1 MLDIF
6 HVNSDNV
13 EDLHSS
19 EGFWEERE
27 TWGAPPDPRSG
38 AAAPKNPAEP
48 HPRGWRPGVETLDAE
63 TQAKYE
69 HLQAILREMGSVLVA
84 YSGGVDSAFLLKV
97 AHDVLGERAIGA
109 IAASP
114 AYADEETQEAI
125 AVAELMGIPL
135 LTLQTHELED
145 DRYVANDFNRCY
157 FCKTELFSQ
166 LEPLAKQHN
175 LRYIAYGV
183 NKDDDGDF
191 RPGQRAAR
199 EFGVR
204 GPLKEA
210 DIGKR
215 EIRAVARLLGVP
227 VWDKPA
233 MACFSSRIP
242 YGSKVDVASLQMI
255 YKAEKLL
262 HELGFRQLRVRHH
275 DKIARIEV
283 ERSEIPRLIEEEM
296 SRIVTDGLR
305 KIGYTY
311 VTVDLLGYRSGSM
324 NEGFFRKKKA

>member
-1 MLDIF
+1 MLDTPQ
-6 HVNSDNV
+6 VSNV
-13 EDLHSS
+13 E
-19 EGFWEERE
+19 
-27 TWGAPPDPRSG
+27 A
-38 AAAPKNPAEP
+38 
-48 HPRGWRPGVETLDAE
+48 LDAE

-69 HLQAILREMGSVLVA
+69 HLQNILREMESVLIA
-84 YSGGVDSAFLLKV
+84 YSGGVDSALLLKV

-109 IAASP
+109 VASSE
-114 AYADEETQEAI
+114 AYAPEETEEAI
-125 AVAELMGIPL
+125 TTASQMGIPL
-135 LTLQTHELED
+135 ITLQTHELED
-145 DRYVANDFNRCY
+145 ERYVTNTMNRCY
-157 FCKTELFSQ
+157 FCKTELFTQ

-175 LRYIAYGV
+175 VRYIAYGV

-210 DIGKR
+210 GMGKR
-215 EIRAVARLLGVP
+215 EIRAVARMLGVP

-262 HELGFRQLRVRHH
+262 RELGFRQLRVRHH

-283 ERSEIPRLIEEEM
+283 ERSELPRLIEEEM

-305 KIGYTY
+305 KIGYSY
-311 VTVDLLGYRSGSM
+311 VTVDLLGYRTGSM
-324 NEGFFRKKKA
+324 NEGFFKKKKAEETH

>member
-1 MLDIF
+1 M
-6 HVNSDNV
+6 
-13 EDLHSS
+13 S
-19 EGFWEERE
+19 E
-27 TWGAPPDPRSG
+27 TSQITNDC
-38 AAAPKNPAEP
+38 
-48 HPRGWRPGVETLDAE
+48 VVVLDAE

-84 YSGGVDSAFLLKV
+84 YSGGVDSALLLKV
-97 AHDVLGERAIGA
+97 AHDVLGKQAMGA
-109 IAASP
+109 IATSP
-114 AYADEETQEAI
+114 AYAAEETADAM
-125 AVAELMGIPL
+125 AVAQQMGVPL
-135 LTLQTHELED
+135 VTLETRELED
-145 DRYVANDFNRCY
+145 ERYVANDVNRCY
-157 FCKTELFSQ
+157 YCKTELFFQ
-166 LEPLAKQHN
+166 LEPLAKQYD

-210 DIGKR
+210 AMGKR
-215 EIRAVARLLGVP
+215 EIRDVARMLSVP

-242 YGSKVDVASLQMI
+242 YGSKVDVASLQMV

-262 HELGFRQLRVRHH
+262 RELGFRQLRVRHH

-283 ERSEIPRLIEEEM
+283 ERSEVARLVEDEM

-305 KIGYTY
+305 TIGYTY
-311 VTVDLLGYRSGSM
+311 VTVDLLGYRTGSM
-324 NEGFFRKKKA
+324 NEGFFKKKVPETH

>member
-1 MLDIF
+1 MIMLDTYS
-6 HVNSDNV
+6 VKNSDV
-13 EDLHSS
+13 E
-19 EGFWEERE
+19 
-27 TWGAPPDPRSG
+27 A
-38 AAAPKNPAEP
+38 
-48 HPRGWRPGVETLDAE
+48 LDVE
-63 TQAKYE
+63 TQAKYTQ
-69 HLQAILREMGSVLVA
+69 LQAILRDMESVLVA
-84 YSGGVDSAFLLKV
+84 YSGGVDSALLLKV
-97 AHDVLGERAIGA
+97 AHDVLGSRALGA
-109 IAASP
+109 IAVSA
-114 AYADEETQEAI
+114 AYAPEETEEAL
-125 AVAELMGIPL
+125 AVAEQMGIPVI
-135 LTLQTHELED
+135 TLETHELED
-145 DRYVANDFNRCY
+145 ERYVANDFNRCY
-157 FCKTELFSQ
+157 FCKTELFTQ
-166 LEPLAKQHN
+166 LEPIAKEHN

-199 EFGVR
+199 EFKVR

-210 DIGKR
+210 GMGKR

-262 HELGFRQLRVRHH
+262 RDLGFHQLRVRHH

-283 ERSEIPRLIEEEM
+283 ERSELPRLIEDEM
-296 SRIVTDGLR
+296 SRIVTEGLR

-311 VTVDLLGYRSGSM
+311 VTVDLLGYRTGSM
-324 NEGFFRKKKA
+324 NESFIKRKKA

>member
-1 MLDIF
+1 MLDTHQI
-6 HVNSDNV
+6 NSNDV
-13 EDLHSS
+13 E
-19 EGFWEERE
+19 E
-27 TWGAPPDPRSG
+27 
-38 AAAPKNPAEP
+38 
-48 HPRGWRPGVETLDAE
+48 LDAE

-69 HLQAILREMGSVLVA
+69 RLQAILREMESVLVA
-84 YSGGVDSAFLLKV
+84 YSGGVDSALLLKV
-97 AHDVLGERAIGA
+97 AYDVLGERAMGA
-109 IAASP
+109 IASSP
-114 AYADEETQEAI
+114 AYAAEETEQAI
-125 AVAELMGIPL
+125 AVAEQMGIPL
-135 LTLQTHELED
+135 ITLETHEMED
-145 DRYVANDFNRCY
+145 ERYVANNFNRCY
-157 FCKTELFSQ
+157 FCKTELFTQ

-199 EFGVR
+199 EFHVR

-210 DIGKR
+210 GMGKR

-262 HELGFRQLRVRHH
+262 HELGFHQLRVRHH

-283 ERSEIPRLIEEEM
+283 ERSELPRLIEEEM
-296 SRIVTDGLR
+296 SRVVTDGLR
-305 KIGYTY
+305 KIGYIY

-324 NEGFFRKKKA
+324 NEGFFNKKKQS